1 MHGAFHGELI
11 VVLALAIG
19 IILLFRRLKL
29 PNVLGFIVAGMLA
42 GPHALGWVDKVETV
56 ELLAELGVIFLLF
69 VIGMEFSLKK
79 LASIGVT
86 VFVGGSLQA
95 LLTTGL
101 VAVGGRLLG
110 LPWPAA
116 VFVGFLVTL
125 SSTAIV
131 LRILQEQGRTDTA
144 FGRIT
149 AAILIFQDII
159 VVPMMLVTPM
169 LAGRSDDLVM
179 DLVWLVVKM
188 LLLLVAVYL
197 GGRFGVPRL
206 LRAVSQGRNK
216 ELFIIT
222 VVVLC
227 FSAAW
232 ATSALGLSLALGAFF
247 AGLIIS
253 GTDQAYHATG
263 IVQPFHELFMS
274 FFFVSI
280 GMLVD
285 PALFAH
291 APFTIIGLALAVAV
305 VKTLA
310 AFLAIWVLRHPV
322 ATALKCGFALFQ
334 IGEFAFVL
342 AITGLDNGLLSREHH
357 GIFLAVSI
365 LGMGATPFAMRSLD
379 ELVRRV
385 FGVFLPASV
394 MHRMDG
400 IMRARR
406 EVVREELRVLKDHV
420 VVVGFGLNGQN
431 VALAAQSARIR
442 CAVIEEDPDLAD
454 RAERQG
460 LVVVRG
466 DAANA
471 HVVEKAHVEQA
482 RVVVVAIADAD
493 MTQRV
498 VATIRSH
505 TTAYILVRSR
515 YVRDIEAFLQA
526 GANEVV
532 PEEFETSIELF
543 YRVLRKYLVPE
554 QRIQEMVAHIR
565 SHHYAMLRGLGGR
578 PTAQANTGRGA
589 DHGLLGAPEIATI
602 PVHLGRSRLVG
613 RSLAQLDLQ
622 ARFGVVLLAIGRGE
636 HTIAPPPPEERLRSD
651 DRLYVLGGPEQI
663 VRLEQ
668 ALR

>member
-1 MHGAFHGELI
+1 MHGVFHGELI
-11 VVLALAIG
+11 VVLALAVG

-29 PNVLGFIVAGMLA
+29 PNVLGFIIAGMLA
-42 GPHALGWVDKVETV
+42 GPHALGWVEKVETV
-56 ELLAELGVIFLLF
+56 ETLAELGVIFLLF

-95 LLTTGL
+95 ILTTGL
-101 VAVGGRLLG
+101 VAAGCRLLG
-110 LPWPAA
+110 MPWPAA
-116 VFVGFLVTL
+116 VFIGFLVTL

-131 LRILQEQGRTDTA
+131 LRILQEQGRTDTP

-149 AAILIFQDII
+149 AAILIYQDII

-169 LAGRSDDLVM
+169 LAGRSDDLVA
-179 DLVWLVVKM
+179 DLAWLVVKM
-188 LLLLVAVYL
+188 LLLVVAVYL

-206 LRAVSQGRNK
+206 LRAVTNGRNR

-232 ATSALGLSLALGAFF
+232 ATSAMGLSLALGAFF
-247 AGLIIS
+247 AGLLIS

-285 PALFAH
+285 PGLFMAS
-291 APFTIIGLALAVAV
+291 PFTIVGLALAVAL

-310 AFLAIWVLRHPV
+310 AFVAIWVLRHPV
-322 ATALKCGFALFQ
+322 ATALKCGIALFQ

-342 AITGLDNGLLSREHH
+342 AVTGLENGLLSREHH

-365 LGMGATPFAMRSLD
+365 LGMGATPFAMRSMD

-400 IMRARR
+400 IMRVRR
-406 EVVREELRVLKDHV
+406 EVVREEKRILKDHV
-420 VVVGFGLNGQN
+420 VVVGYGLNGQN

-442 CAVIEEDPDLAD
+442 CAVIEEDPGLAD
-454 RAERQG
+454 QAAAKG
-460 LVVVRG
+460 LHVVQG

-471 HVVEKAHVEQA
+471 HIVEKAHVEQA

-493 MTQRV
+493 VTRRV
-498 VATIRSH
+498 VANVRAHS
-505 TTAYILVRSR
+505 TAYILVRTR
-515 YVRDIEAFLQA
+515 YVHEIEANLRA

-554 QRIQEMVAHIR
+554 RRIQEMVAHIR
-565 SHHYAMLRGLGGR
+565 SHHYGMLRGLGGR
-578 PTAQANTGRGA
+578 PEASPNTGRGA
-589 DHGLLGAPEIATI
+589 DAGPHEAPEIATI
-602 PVHLGRSRLVG
+602 PVDLGRTKLVG
-613 RSLAQLDLQ
+613 RSLAELDLP
-622 ARFGVVLLAIGRGE
+622 ARFKVTLLAIGRGG
-636 HTIAPPPPEERLRSD
+636 TVLAPPSSTDRIRQDDLLYILGHPEHI
-651 DRLYVLGGPEQI
+651 VLF
-663 VRLEQ
+663 EQ